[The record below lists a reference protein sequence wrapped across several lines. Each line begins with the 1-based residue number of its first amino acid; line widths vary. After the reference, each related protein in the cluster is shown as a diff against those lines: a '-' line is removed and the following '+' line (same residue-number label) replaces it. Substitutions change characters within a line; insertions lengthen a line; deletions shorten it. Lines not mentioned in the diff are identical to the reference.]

1 MIIAKYKFTTSID
14 TVPKF
19 NTGYSY
25 NIEDINNDDS
35 TTTRT
40 IISETLPTSIAFAS
54 CMGLLEVYSLDISN
68 LTSFASMFTGCE
80 NLTTIQGTEN
90 WNTTN
95 IKSMSGTF
103 QSCKK
108 LKSLNCTNWD
118 VSNVTSMANIFY
130 ACDAITNLGDLSNW
144 NVGKVTDF
152 GFAFRRTG
160 KLLSIGNISNWNVKN
175 SNSFRYM
182 FFQSGI
188 TSIDMSN
195 WVFDEKK
202 TSTINFSGMFGDAK
216 NLVEIIGLERFPM
229 HRGNTLQ
236 QTFYNCK
243 ALKELN
249 IGNWDVSNIT
259 NMQQAF
265 GGCTSLTTLDL
276 SNWNTSKVTTI
287 NSCFSNCSLLMDLDL
302 RGWNTKALTNMNYAF
317 SSCISLQ
324 EINLSGWDTGSITN
338 AENVF
343 SDGVM
348 NSVTLRDCSVNTVN
362 FFINI
367 LPSKPEGSKGSISTM
382 LEKEDFSSV
391 DTTMASSKFWDIVNR
406 FTVAKYIF
414 DSTIETVP
422 VFNFTNYQYVD
433 KLNEDNT
440 TTRVIYHTSSPT
452 KINFNGKTGLLEV
465 LFLDMSNISDVALMF
480 YNCTSLTKVNTDN
493 WKLNKVSNTSNMF
506 RGCSSLVELD
516 LSSLDFSNVTNMQ
529 SMFTRNTSLVS
540 VGDTSFWELGKVTN
554 MNYMFE
560 GCSSLRE
567 LNTSNWDMSSVK
579 TMTQT
584 FNGCSSL
591 TKLDVSSWNVGRMTG
606 MSMTFDGCSSLTEL
620 DVSSW
625 NVSNVTTMLNIFSG
639 CSSLTDMNLS
649 RWDISSLTNT
659 GNMFNKCSSLKSL
672 DMSNLDMSKVTN
684 SNNMFNAT
692 DLRKIKLLDNP
703 SSTIE
708 RIITLLP
715 AKKTENTG
723 YLFVREE
730 YSNSKKWE
738 NIICKETTQHILLP
752 RQLSKIDEISDRL
765 YWNNN
770 KKCYCIEQN
779 IGDDYTILSEPII
792 IDLLNLNQKY
802 YLDTYLPKTGL
813 MCSNSTI
820 KPSKILVETDKLNYK
835 PVELEPNKKYTI
847 QFNCEKVSEDEIKFN
862 LGGTEESIQAVT
874 GLNSL
879 NITTPLEL
887 SSDRLNITGYSDKI
901 SNVMLFMGE
910 VKQSPNYFDAIQST
924 GKLQEDGSY
933 KIDIE
938 TYDNKENNFI
948 VSIKLNEPLRKGDIL
963 YWNVS
968 NKRYEV
974 NRSGTIEIPV
984 VEGDVIDLPRLY
996 QKNDTNIRVET
1007 GNINP
1012 SEIEIEYI
1020 DIN

>member
-1 MIIAKYKFTTSID
+1 MIITKYKFTTSID

-25 NIEDINNDDS
+25 NIEDINNNDS

-40 IISETLPTSIAFAS
+40 ITSETLPTSISFAS
-54 CMGLLEVYSLDISN
+54 CTGLLEVYSLDISN
-68 LTSFASMFTGCE
+68 LTSFASMFSSCE

-90 WNTTN
+90 WKTTN
-95 IKSMSGTF
+95 IKSMNSAF
-103 QSCKK
+103 HSCKK

-118 VSNVTSMANIFY
+118 VSNVTSMGNIFY
-130 ACDAITNLGDLSNW
+130 ACDAITDLGDLSNW
-144 NVGKVTDF
+144 NVGKVTNFD
-152 GFAFRRTG
+152 FAFRRTG
-160 KLLSIGNISNWNVKN
+160 KLLSIGNISNWNVK
-175 SNSFRYM
+175 SSSSFRYM
-182 FFQSGI
+182 FFQSGL

-195 WVFDEKK
+195 WVFDEEK
-202 TSTINFSGMFGDAK
+202 TSTINFSGMFGDTK
-216 NLVEIIGLERFPM
+216 NLVKIMGLERFPM
-229 HRGNTLQ
+229 HRANTLQ

-243 ALKELN
+243 ALTELN

-276 SNWNTSKVTTI
+276 SNWNTSKVATL
-287 NSCFSNCSLLMDLDL
+287 NSCFSGCTSLTKLNLS
-302 RGWNTKALTNMNYAF
+302 GWHIKALTNTNYAF
-317 SSCISLQ
+317 SSCSKLQ
-324 EINLSGWDTGSITN
+324 EINLSGWDSSSITS
-338 AENVF
+338 ATDIF
-343 SDGVM
+343 SSDTSL
-348 NSVTLRDCSVNTVN
+348 NSIVLNKCSINTIN
-362 FFINI
+362 FFINV
-367 LPSKPEGSKGSISTM
+367 LPTRQENSKGSVNVIV
-382 LEKEDFSSV
+382 EKEDLSNI
-391 DTTMASSKFWDIVNR
+391 DTTMATSKFWNIVNR
-406 FTVAKYIF
+406 FIIAKYIF
-414 DSTIETVP
+414 NSEIDTIPT
-422 VFNFTNYQYVD
+422 FNFSNYYYID
-433 KLNEDNT
+433 KINEDNT
-440 TTRVIYHTSSPT
+440 ISREIYHTTSPT

-465 LFLDMSNISDVALMF
+465 QYLDMSNISDVLQMF

-529 SMFTRNTSLVS
+529 SMFTKNTSLVS

-584 FNGCSSL
+584 FDGCSLL
-591 TKLDVSSWNVGRMTG
+591 TKLDVSN
-606 MSMTFDGCSSLTEL
+606 
-620 DVSSW
+620 W
-625 NVSNVTTMLNIFSG
+625 NVSNVTIMLNMFSG

-703 SSTIE
+703 PSTIE

-765 YWNNN
+765 YWDNN
-770 KKCYCIEQN
+770 KKCYCIDQN

-792 IDLLNLNQKY
+792 IDLPNLNQKY
-802 YLDTYLPKTGL
+802 YLDTYVPETGL
-813 MCSNSTI
+813 MCSNSTV

-835 PVELEPNKKYTI
+835 PIALEPNRKYTI
-847 QFNCEKVSEDEIKFN
+847 QFKCEKVSEDEIKFN
-862 LGGTEESIQAVT
+862 LGGTEVSMQAVT

-924 GKLQEDGSY
+924 GELQEDGTY

-974 NRSGTIEIPV
+974 NRSGTIEVPV

-996 QKNDTNIRVET
+996 QKNGTNIRVET
-1007 GNINP
+1007 GNIN
-1012 SEIEIEYI
+1012 SSVIEIEYI